1 MAVTLVWVLRLYGPT
16 QAFFDKQWKP
26 DDIVKVK

>member
-1 MAVTLVWVLRLYGPT
+1 MPGIRLYSPT
-16 QAFFDKQWKP
+16 QAFFDKAWRP